1 MCQNY
6 GKNFVGVLITTE
18 TPITIGSYS
27 LQTGRKGGMGRKWSQ
42 KKGKVAGRK
51 QEMGDEMISSASTE
65 ILDWTN
71 VLVKLSA

>member
-1 MCQNY
+1 MEL
-6 GKNFVGVLITTE
+6 FVANWTE
-18 TPITIGSYS
+18 RGD
-27 LQTGRKGGMGRKWSQ
+27 GEEMSQ
-42 KKGKVAGRK
+42 KKGKVTGRK

>member
-1 MCQNY
+1 VS
-6 GKNFVGVLITTE
+6 KLWKEFRW
-18 TPITIGSYS
+18 GSYHYRDPYNYRE
-27 LQTGRKGGMGRKWSQ
+27 LFVATGRKGGMGRKWSQ
-42 KKGKVAGRK
+42 KKGKVTGRK